1 MPLPIEAVRHALAV
15 EAGDTELDSGNL
27 PSAKQLVEYCCGLV
41 VIDEESG
48 ILRLSHASVQ
58 MHLYE
63 NREDLFPSGQDDIA
77 RICLTYLGFRGIYE
91 TCASI
96 CSSMGWQLPLGD
108 FAWKQLERF
117 PFFTYA
123 ILNWGYH
130 ARDSTWEGYG
140 PLLLAFL
147 REKPD
152 QHLRSLMGV
161 FGLVDRSM
169 KTYWNSEETHWIS
182 GSRITSRSGVL
193 HISALFGLVP
203 IARMFIARGDTINS
217 RDCEGKSPIWLATLN
232 GHEDIVRMLL
242 HAQADPNI
250 GDRLGRRPLQLAAA
264 LNSMSLVKLL
274 LFAKAET
281 KLADFEGCTP
291 LYTAV
296 SRGFLLVVLELLKSG
311 ASPNCVSREKTAL
324 YVAAA
329 ANFPTIV
336 RALLSAGAE
345 VDVKSVMDTGSFPAL
360 GTALH
365 AAAHKGFANIVEML
379 LERADIDEKVDF
391 KDNISRSKI
400 SPLMLAASE
409 GHERVVSV
417 LLRHSAD
424 TEVTGV
430 DGTALMYAM
439 RRDRGIVVRQLL
451 ESGANPS
458 AKDYSKNTPLIIA
471 AKKRSLPL
479 TQYLVTA
486 GAVLDAQDWKGQ
498 TALIHA
504 IQAASYPIEQ
514 SLTEN
519 GAGIRFRDAL
529 GKTAVEHALE
539 MICPANGRF
548 PCGILNEL
556 ADARC
561 NSAYGFV
568 TDWIRLREVGW
579 EYRTCRQGLGIN
591 ILRRQKRRVLELCL
605 SWMGRAIQ
613 GMWKDGCI
621 RSNKAKAKDDLV
633 SWASATQ
640 WEHVLSER
648 PTNATG

>member
-1 MPLPIEAVRHALAV
+1 MWLSHARAPLSIDAVRHALAI
-15 EAGDTELDSGNL
+15 EAGDAELDGGNL
-27 PSAKQLVEYCCGLV
+27 LSAKQLVEYCSGLV

-58 MHLYE
+58 MYLYE
-63 NREDLFPSGQDDIA
+63 HRQDLFPSGEDDIA
-77 RICLTYLGFRGIYE
+77 KICFTYLGFRGIYE

-96 CSSMGWQLPLGD
+96 CSSTGWQLPLGD
-108 FAWKQLERF
+108 FAWKQLDRF

-130 ARDSTWEGYG
+130 ARDSTWEEYG
-140 PLLLAFL
+140 PLLLDFL

-152 QHLRSLMGV
+152 HHLRSLMGV

-169 KTYWNSEETHWIS
+169 KTYWNLEEKHWIS

-203 IARMFIARGDTINS
+203 IARVFIARDEAIDS

-264 LNSMSLVKLL
+264 SNSMPLVKLL
-274 LFAKAET
+274 LSAKAET

-291 LYTAV
+291 LYTAA
-296 SRGFLLVVLELLKSG
+296 SQGFLLVVLELLKSG

-329 ANFPTIV
+329 ANFPKIV
-336 RALLSAGAE
+336 RALLSAGAR
-345 VDVKSVMDTGSFPAL
+345 VDVRSVMNTGSFPAL

-365 AAAHKGFANIVEML
+365 AAAHNGFANIVEML
-379 LERADIDEKVDF
+379 LERADINEKLVF
-391 KDNISRSKI
+391 RDNTSRSRT
-400 SPLMLAASE
+400 SPMMLAASE

-430 DGTALMYAM
+430 DGTALMYAI
-439 RRDRGIVVRQLL
+439 RRDRGIAVRQLL

-471 AKKRSLPL
+471 AKKGSLPL

-486 GAVLDAQDWKGQ
+486 GAALDAQDWKGQ
-498 TALIHA
+498 TALVHA

-514 SLTEN
+514 TLTEN
-519 GAGIRFRDAL
+519 GASIRFRDAL

-548 PCGILNEL
+548 PCGILKEL
-556 ADARC
+556 ADAYC
-561 NSAYGFV
+561 NNAYGFV
-568 TDWIRLREVGW
+568 TDWTRLREVGW
-579 EYRTCRQGLGIN
+579 EFHTCRQGLGMSIP
-591 ILRRQKRRVLELCL
+591 RRRKRQVLELCL
-605 SWMGRAIQ
+605 SWMGRAVQ
-613 GMWKDGCI
+613 GMWKDGSI
-621 RSNKAKAKDDLV
+621 HSNKAWAKDDPV
-633 SWASATQ
+633 SRASATQ
-640 WEHVLSER
+640 
-648 PTNATG
+648 